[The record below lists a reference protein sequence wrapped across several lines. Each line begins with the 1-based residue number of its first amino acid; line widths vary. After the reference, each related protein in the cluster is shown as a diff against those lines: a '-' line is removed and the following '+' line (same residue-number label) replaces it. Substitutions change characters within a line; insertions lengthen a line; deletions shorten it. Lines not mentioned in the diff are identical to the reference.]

1 MTKDLSDSEIIEI
14 LTFYATQSNPDK
26 ILEMDFPDNKLKYD
40 EKHIRNLLAYSPIFT
55 IEEKEIIIMQL
66 PYLTQDEFASI
77 IEDIETAHQDIDKQL
92 EFFND
97 DNLDE
102 KQKKAKEQMKQD
114 LKKTKKI
121 KN

>member
-66 PYLTQDEFASI
+66 PYLTQDEFDSI
-77 IEDIETAHQDIDKQL
+77 IEDIETAHRDIDKQL